1 MRRKLFK
8 REGVK
13 RMAKTVSITDREGFL
28 EIIVDGKRMTEI
40 ISYKL
45 EGSYGRNTLTLVTEI
60 MESLT
65 ATSEAPN

>member
-1 MRRKLFK
+1 
-8 REGVK
+8 
-13 RMAKTVSITDREGFL
+13 MAKTVSITDREGFL

-60 MESLT
+60 MEGLT
-65 ATSEAPN
+65 ATSEAPK